1 MLKFLQKNIQ
11 KLLLILLFIGL
22 FIFYSRLVP
31 IVPFDT
37 DDWCY
42 MGYYR
47 LPIPIWGD
55 WNPSRVLPEVMM
67 PYVSIFAARVIYPL
81 TGDYIGSITW
91 MYAFVVTAFISIL
104 CVQLYH
110 LAESLGTSK
119 TVAILLTILWGL
131 LHFALLAGN
140 AAGNTWLWGSTTATN
155 YFYYAIPALLNE
167 AIIIYLIRK
176 KGTALSL
183 PAKIL
188 LCILCYFGVF
198 SNLFPAVILPAYAG
212 IDILFS
218 FWKWLSA
225 PKDKK
230 SSFLKLIR
238 NEWLNLYICILFL
251 VSAIFEMS
259 GGRAEDFS
267 GYKFKEVADSLQLV
281 VKNANK
287 WSLMSL
293 LILVACSLIIVFKK
307 GNSKSVNR
315 ERISTVVAYVG
326 SFLVVLVFD
335 ILLCARTCA
344 WYIQRQDVLIGIVFY
359 VLLAL
364 FSLTCWMFTVSLRKK
379 LNYVVWIVCI
389 LLNVLVFGKYNRNF
403 YQPTNTLGISPDI
416 CRQIDEDIL
425 CQITDEV
432 SAKKNQMDL
441 HVPQFTNADNWPI
454 ATYAGG
460 PYGRFSY
467 TLWRHGIIKKS
478 INITVVPDQAK
489 NTEYGVW

>member
-1 MLKFLQKNIQ
+1 MVKYLQKNIQ
-11 KLLLILLFIGL
+11 KLLLILLFISL
-22 FIFYSRLVP
+22 FIFYSRIVP

-47 LPIPIWGD
+47 LPFPIWGD
-55 WNPSRVLPEVMM
+55 WNPSRILPEVLM
-67 PYVSIFAARVIYPL
+67 PYVSIFAARVIYPVI
-81 TGDYIGSITW
+81 GNYFGSITL

-119 TVAILLTILWGL
+119 TAAVLLTVLWGI

-140 AAGNTWLWGSTTATN
+140 ESGNTWLWGSISATN

-167 AIIIYLIRK
+167 AIVIYLIRK

-183 PAKIL
+183 PVKIL

-198 SNLFPAVILPAYAG
+198 SNLFPAVVLPAYAG
-212 IDILFS
+212 MEILFS
-218 FWKWLSA
+218 FGKWLVA

-230 SSFLKLIR
+230 NSFFKLIK

-251 VSAIFEMS
+251 ISAVFEMS

-281 VKNANK
+281 FKNANK
-287 WSLMSL
+287 WSVVSL
-293 LILVACSLIIVFKK
+293 LILAAYSLINVFKK

-315 ERISTVVAYVG
+315 ERIYTVVAYVG
-326 SFLVVLVFD
+326 AFLIVLIFN
-335 ILLCARTCA
+335 ILLCARTSA
-344 WYIQRQDVLIGIVFY
+344 WYIKRQDVLIGIVFY
-359 VLLAL
+359 LLLAL
-364 FSLTCWMFTVSLRKK
+364 FSLACWMLTTSSRKK
-379 LNYVVWIVCI
+379 LNYIVLIICI

-454 ATYAGG
+454 ATYSGG